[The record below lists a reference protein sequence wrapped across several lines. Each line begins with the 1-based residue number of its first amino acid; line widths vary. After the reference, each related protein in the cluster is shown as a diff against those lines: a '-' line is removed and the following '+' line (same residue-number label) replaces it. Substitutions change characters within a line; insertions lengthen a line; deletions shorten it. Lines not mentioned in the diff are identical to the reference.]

1 MTPEAILTFPT
12 RVLTQKQRE
21 AYFETGYALIESLI
35 PQEVIDGLN
44 GVTESFIEK
53 SRSLTQSDRDLDIGP
68 GHTSEKPVVRRLTA
82 PDRMHDAYW
91 EFANGIIGDAA
102 ADLLGPDV
110 TFNHSKLNFKWS
122 GGRDQV
128 KWHQDIPFYP
138 HTNYNVLAIG
148 CYLSDVGEEDGPV
161 GVIPGSHQGPIFEHF
176 DDNGVWTGAIRD
188 ADMAQYDADDA
199 VYLPGPKGS
208 ITIHHSRAVHGSR
221 PTTRANG
228 RPLLINAYTAA
239 DAFPYTNP
247 KASTSHHYRDL
258 VRGNRAT
265 WAHLDPEPCPIP
277 PDWGDGYT
285 SLYAYQA
292 SENVEATPR
301 DPGFRIAA
309 E

>member
-1 MTPEAILTFPT
+1 MTPEAILAFPA

-21 AYFETGYALIESLI
+21 DYFENGYALVESLI
-35 PQEVIDGLN
+35 PADVIDHLN
-44 GVTESFIEK
+44 AVTAEFIEK
-53 SRSLTQSDRDLDIGP
+53 SRSLTQSSGDLDIGP
-68 GHTSEKPVVRRLTA
+68 GHSAERPIVRRLIS

-91 EFANGIIGDAA
+91 DFANGIIGDAA

-122 GGRDQV
+122 DGRDQV

-148 CYLSDVGEEDGPV
+148 CYLTDVAEQDGPI
-161 GVIPGSHQGPIFEHF
+161 GIIPGSHKGPIFEHF
-176 DDNGVWTGAIRD
+176 DDRGVWTGSMRD
-188 ADMAQYDADDA
+188 TDMAMYEPEDA

-208 ITIHHSRAVHGSR
+208 ITIHHSRAVHGSK
-221 PTTRANG
+221 PTTQANG
-228 RPLLINAYTAA
+228 RPLLINAYAAA

-247 KASTSHHYRDL
+247 KASTTHHYRDL
-258 VRGNRAT
+258 IRGERAT

-285 SLYAYQA
+285 TIYAHQGG
-292 SENVEATPR
+292 EDGEATPR
-301 DPGFRIAA
+301 DPGFRVAA